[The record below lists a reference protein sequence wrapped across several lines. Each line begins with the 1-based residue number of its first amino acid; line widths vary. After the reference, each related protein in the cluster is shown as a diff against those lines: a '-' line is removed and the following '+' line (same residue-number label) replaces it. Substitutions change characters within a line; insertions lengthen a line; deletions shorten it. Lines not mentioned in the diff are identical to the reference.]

1 MKPTDILINEHRI
14 IEQVLNCLE
23 RMIERCTAQGRLERE
38 PARDAVAFFR
48 SFAECSPPGQR
59 AAHLFP
65 AMAELECPH
74 GCDSAELVARADVD
88 AHVHLRGMEEVIEEA
103 SAGDKKALKRF
114 VQHGQAYVD
123 LLMTYIENEE
133 DRLFPQA
140 DRVLDE
146 GQQRIL
152 KESLQHDNAESR
164 CGGSHEEFVCSP
176 TGWQIISACPGAHLN
191 RRLDNPF
198 PQEVTDAA
206 NRHPDERAPHY

>member
-23 RMIERCTAQGRLERE
+23 RMIERCTEQGRLERE
-38 PARDAVAFFR
+38 PARDAIAFFR
-48 SFAECSPPGQR
+48 SFAECSHLAKEQTL
-59 AAHLFP
+59 LFP
-65 AMAELECPH
+65 AMAELECPR
-74 GCDSAELVARADVD
+74 GCDSAELMAREDVD

-103 SAGDKKALKRF
+103 SAGDTNALKRF

-146 GQQRIL
+146 GQQRVL

-164 CGGSHEEFVCSP
+164 CGGSHEEFVALANRLADHFSVP
-176 TGWQIISACPGAHLN
+176 RAHLIE
-191 RRLDNPF
+191 D
-198 PQEVTDAA
+198 
-206 NRHPDERAPHY
+206 